1 MDMSF
6 VRLSILIVMRQA
18 WELTCM
24 NESLDQ
30 IKITW
35 FFRDMTIFFLIQLK
49 KSQKEQFIKTKQ
61 EDSDLCFHGI
71 MTDELSFRKA
81 PQNKRSFLCIQK
93 QFHSA
98 EMPF

>member
-6 VRLSILIVMRQA
+6 VRLSILIVMQQA

-35 FFRDMTIFFLIQLK
+35 FFRDMTIFFSYTVEE
-49 KSQKEQFIKTKQ
+49 KSKRTIY
-61 EDSDLCFHGI
+61 
-71 MTDELSFRKA
+71 
-81 PQNKRSFLCIQK
+81 QNKTRRL
-93 QFHSA
+93 
-98 EMPF
+98 